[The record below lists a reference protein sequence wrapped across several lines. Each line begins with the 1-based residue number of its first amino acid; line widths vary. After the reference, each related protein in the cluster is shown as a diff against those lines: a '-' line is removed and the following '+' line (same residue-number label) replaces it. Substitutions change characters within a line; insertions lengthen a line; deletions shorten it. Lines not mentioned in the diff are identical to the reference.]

1 MGSKIELILL
11 GVVVLVTFIAFN
23 LKTTSPT
30 NQPQTKVQKNTEVNH
45 FTLYEINSTTLSHT
59 LRANRATEFINYWL
73 LIEPNI
79 QTQDLQYLKAKK
91 SIYKDNIVTFIKD
104 VKALKKNGIFYS
116 SQKAIYKKQNKVL
129 ITPDRFLITNQKADI
144 VRGKELIYNTKD
156 KTTQA
161 KDVNGTFKLKKSLN

>member
-91 SIYKDNIVTFIKD
+91 S
-104 VKALKKNGIFYS
+104 S
-116 SQKAIYKKQNKVL
+116 NK
-129 ITPDRFLITNQKADI
+129 
-144 VRGKELIYNTKD
+144 
-156 KTTQA
+156 
-161 KDVNGTFKLKKSLN
+161 